1 MRRMRIYF
9 DCALCDTHWPSF
21 FRNLLAIAAGRDSG
35 GGFLV
40 PYRLCTSGFAESRV
54 DDAWLTVMHGG
65 ARMTDVGV
73 EDARVDT
80 RVDTHVTHIDSTHVD
95 SERNGKPSR
104 EQFSV
109 GPYQVQHLPTGAKFG
124 AYPGEN
130 DLCYI
135 NWGRLSER
143 YVAQDYCEEL
153 KKIASELL
161 RERPK
166 Y

>member
-1 MRRMRIYF
+1 MT
-9 DCALCDTHWPSF
+9 DV
-21 FRNLLAIAAGRDSG
+21 G
-35 GGFLV
+35 V
-40 PYRLCTSGFAESRV
+40 
-54 DDAWLTVMHGG
+54 
-65 ARMTDVGV
+65 TDVGV

-80 RVDTHVTHIDSTHVD
+80 LTDTHLE
-95 SERNGKPSR
+95 SERDDKPSR

-143 YVAQDYCEEL
+143 YFAQDYCEEL

-161 RERPK
+161 RERTRF
-166 Y
+166 

>member
-1 MRRMRIYF
+1 MN
-9 DCALCDTHWPSF
+9 D
-21 FRNLLAIAAGRDSG
+21 
-35 GGFLV
+35 V
-40 PYRLCTSGFAESRV
+40 RV
-54 DDAWLTVMHGG
+54 DDARIDDTRFDT
-65 ARMTDVGV
+65 ARFD
-73 EDARVDT
+73 DARVDSADDA
-80 RVDTHVTHIDSTHVD
+80 RTH
-95 SERNGKPSR
+95 RRPSR

-143 YVAQDYCEEL
+143 YAAQDYCDEL
-153 KKIASELL
+153 RKIARELL
-161 RERPK
+161 RERSK

>member
-1 MRRMRIYF
+1 
-9 DCALCDTHWPSF
+9 
-21 FRNLLAIAAGRDSG
+21 
-35 GGFLV
+35 
-40 PYRLCTSGFAESRV
+40 
-54 DDAWLTVMHGG
+54 
-65 ARMTDVGV
+65 MTDVGV
-73 EDARVDT
+73 EDARVDGLT
-80 RVDTHVTHIDSTHVD
+80 DTHFETHND
-95 SERNGKPSR
+95 KPSR

-143 YVAQDYCEEL
+143 YFAQDYCEEL

-161 RERPK
+161 RERTRF
-166 Y
+166 

>member
-1 MRRMRIYF
+1 
-9 DCALCDTHWPSF
+9 
-21 FRNLLAIAAGRDSG
+21 
-35 GGFLV
+35 
-40 PYRLCTSGFAESRV
+40 
-54 DDAWLTVMHGG
+54 MHGG

-73 EDARVDT
+73 DDARVDT
-80 RVDTHVTHIDSTHVD
+80 RVDTQVDTHFEDTSDS
-95 SERNGKPSR
+95 KPSR
-104 EQFSV
+104 EQFAV

-143 YVAQDYCEEL
+143 YAAQDYCEEL

-161 RERPK
+161 RERRK

>member
-1 MRRMRIYF
+1 
-9 DCALCDTHWPSF
+9 
-21 FRNLLAIAAGRDSG
+21 
-35 GGFLV
+35 
-40 PYRLCTSGFAESRV
+40 
-54 DDAWLTVMHGG
+54 
-65 ARMTDVGV
+65 MTDVGV
-73 EDARVDT
+73 EDAHVDT
-80 RVDTHVTHIDSTHVD
+80 RIDTHIDSTHGDSTHVD

-143 YVAQDYCEEL
+143 YVEQDYCEEL